1 LLGELIL
8 AVTKTSIVSLALMLL
23 GHKPIITLDN
33 PDDLTIAAEQSFDIL
48 LPSVLSTG
56 NWRFSMQIQQ
66 LSLSPIIPPKDTNWQ
81 NVYYLPAG
89 YLKNIR
95 IIPNNYVYEI
105 YSGGLIYCN
114 WGTLTPVFMEFAF
127 LPALSQIPM
136 VFINYFIY
144 EIAAFLALSN
154 AQKADYYQ
162 VLEQKRITQ
171 LAIAAATDAQNRPQF
186 SQVDIP
192 VLNRRNITGI
202 IGPQIG

>member
-1 LLGELIL
+1 
-8 AVTKTSIVSLALMLL
+8 MLL

>member
-1 LLGELIL
+1 M
-8 AVTKTSIVSLALMLL
+8 AYSKTSIISLAVSLL
-23 GHKPIITLDN
+23 GHKPIQTLDN
-33 PDDLTIAAEQSFDIL
+33 ADDLVTSAEQAFDIL

-66 LSLSPIIPPKDTNWQ
+66 LSLSPIIPPPETYWQ

-95 IIPNNYVYEI
+95 IIPQNYVYEI
-105 YSGGLIYCN
+105 YAGGLIYCN
-114 WGTLTPVFMEFAF
+114 WGTQSPVYMEYAF
-127 LPALSQIPM
+127 LPDIAQIPA

-144 EIAAFLALSN
+144 ELASFLALSN
-154 AQKADYYQ
+154 AQKVDYYAA
-162 VLEQKRITQ
+162 LESKRILQ

-202 IGPQIG
+202 IGPAIG